1 MLLQTSSKRRLKFT
15 GHPLDLGSTRSSVNP
30 RTDNYNIMAVSPKTP
45 RSGTSSRSSD
55 SPLPSSRSH
64 NIKMPAKIK
73 TMDITEHGE
82 VKLKTV
88 QGGNYSVT
96 STDASLIGRIA
107 HKAAPRRTQ
116 RVLQPHEVFI
126 ELEELRSGSV
136 ENLSDLEWEETAR
149 WIKFEEDVE
158 QDTGRWGRPHVS
170 ALAFHSVVELRKG
183 LEKG

>member
-1 MLLQTSSKRRLKFT
+1 M
-15 GHPLDLGSTRSSVNP
+15 DLSIKSDSTA
-30 RTDNYNIMAVSPKTP
+30 DAISPKTP
-45 RSGTSSRSSD
+45 RSITSSRSSD
-55 SPLPSSRSH
+55 SPIPLSRSLH
-64 NIKMPAKIK
+64 AAKIK
-73 TMDITEHGE
+73 TIDISDHGQ

-88 QGGNYSVT
+88 EGGNYSVT

-107 HKAAPRRTQ
+107 HRAPRRAQ

-126 ELEELRSGSV
+126 ELEELRSSSV

-158 QDTGRWGRPHVS
+158 QETGRWGRPHVS

-183 LEKG
+183 LEKGHNNNVLVFIVSDSYVYRYYIIGCQW